1 MSRIGKLPIPL
12 PSGVTVDLKPGQA
25 IVKGPKGQLVVDFDP
40 DIEVK
45 IEDGQVVVERPTDNR
60 RHRSLHGLT
69 RALLANAI
77 TGVSEGYV
85 KELEIKGIGY
95 RAKLQ
100 GGKVELSI
108 GFSHPVIIEAPEG
121 ITIEV
126 PEPTK
131 IKVSGID
138 KQQVGQ
144 VAANIRA
151 IRPPDAYHGKGIRYA
166 GEVLRLKPGKA
177 GVTGG

>member
-1 MSRIGKLPIPL
+1 MSRIGKLPIPI
-12 PSGVTVDLKPGQA
+12 PSGVTLEIKPGQA

-40 DIEVK
+40 DMEVV
-45 IEDGQVVVERPTDNR
+45 IEDGQAVVKRPTDSR
-60 RHRSLHGLT
+60 RHRALHGLT
-69 RALLANAI
+69 RSLLANAVI
-77 TGVSEGYV
+77 GVSEGYV

-95 RAKLQ
+95 RAKMQ
-100 GGKVELSI
+100 GDKIELSI

-121 ITIEV
+121 ITLEV

-131 IKVSGID
+131 IRVSGID
-138 KQQVGQ
+138 KQKVGQ

>member
-12 PSGVTVDLKPGQA
+12 PSGVTVEIKPGQA
-25 IVKGPKGQLVVDFDP
+25 VVKGPKGQLVVDFDP
-40 DIEVK
+40 EIEVK
-45 IEDGQVVVERPTDNR
+45 VEDGQVVVRRPTDGR

-95 RAKLQ
+95 RAKMQ
-100 GGKVELSI
+100 GGKIELSI
-108 GFSHPVIIEAPEG
+108 GFSHPVIVEAPEG
-121 ITIEV
+121 ITLEV

-131 IKVSGID
+131 IRVSGID
-138 KQQVGQ
+138 KQKVGQ
-144 VAANIRA
+144 VAADIRA

>member
-1 MSRIGKLPIPL
+1 MSRIGKLPISL
-12 PSGVTVDLKPGQA
+12 PAGVTLDVKPGQVT
-25 IVKGPKGQLVVDFDP
+25 VKGPKGQLVVDFDP
-40 DIEVK
+40 DLEIAVEENQVLVK
-45 IEDGQVVVERPTDNR
+45 RPTDSR
-60 RHRSLHGLT
+60 RHRALHGLT
-69 RALLANAI
+69 RSLVANAVE
-77 TGVSEGYV
+77 GVSQGFV

-100 GGKVELSI
+100 GGKIELSI
-108 GFSHPVIIEAPEG
+108 GYSHPVIVEAPEG
-121 ITIEV
+121 ITLEV

-131 IKVSGID
+131 IRVSGID
-138 KQQVGQ
+138 KQKVGQ

>member
-12 PSGVTVDLKPGQA
+12 PSGVTVDVKPGQA

-45 IEDGQVVVERPTDNR
+45 IEDGQVVVKRPTDNR

-95 RAKLQ
+95 RAKMQ
-100 GGKVELSI
+100 GGKIELSI

-121 ITIEV
+121 ITLEV

-138 KQQVGQ
+138 KQKVGQ

>member
-1 MSRIGKLPIPL
+1 MSRIGKLPIPI
-12 PSGVTVDLKPGQA
+12 PSGVTFEVKPGQVT
-25 IVKGPKGQLVVDFDP
+25 VKGPKGQLVVDFDP
-40 DIEVK
+40 DMEIV
-45 IEDGQVVVERPTDNR
+45 IEDGQAVVKRPTDSR
-60 RHRSLHGLT
+60 RHRALHGLT
-69 RALLANAI
+69 RSLVANAVI
-77 TGVSEGYV
+77 GVSEGYV

-95 RAKLQ
+95 RAKMQ
-100 GGKVELSI
+100 GDKIELSI
-108 GFSHPVIIEAPEG
+108 GFSHPVTIEAPEG
-121 ITIEV
+121 ITLEV

-131 IKVSGID
+131 IRVSGID
-138 KQQVGQ
+138 KQKVGQ

>member
-12 PSGVTVDLKPGQA
+12 PSGVTVELKPGQA

-45 IEDGQVVVERPTDNR
+45 IEDGQVVVERPTDSR

-95 RAKLQ
+95 RAKMQ
-100 GGKVELSI
+100 GGKIELSI

-121 ITIEV
+121 ITLEV

-138 KQQVGQ
+138 KQKVGQ

>member
-1 MSRIGKLPIPL
+1 MSRIGKLPIPI
-12 PSGVTVDLKPGQA
+12 PSGVTIEIKPGQA

-40 DIEVK
+40 DMEIV
-45 IEDGQVVVERPTDNR
+45 IEDGQVVVKRPTDSR
-60 RHRSLHGLT
+60 RHRALHGLT
-69 RALLANAI
+69 RSLVANAVI
-77 TGVSEGYV
+77 GVSEGYV

-95 RAKLQ
+95 RAKMH
-100 GGKVELSI
+100 GDKIELSV

-121 ITIEV
+121 ITLEV

-131 IKVSGID
+131 IRVSGID
-138 KQQVGQ
+138 KQKVGQ

>member
-1 MSRIGKLPIPL
+1 MSRIGKLPIPI
-12 PSGVTVDLKPGQA
+12 PSGVTLEIKPGQA

-40 DIEVK
+40 DMEIV
-45 IEDGQVVVERPTDNR
+45 IEDGQAVVKRPTDSR
-60 RHRSLHGLT
+60 RHRALHGLT
-69 RALLANAI
+69 RSLVANAVI
-77 TGVSEGYV
+77 GVSEGYV

-95 RAKLQ
+95 RAKMQ
-100 GGKVELSI
+100 GDKIELSI

-121 ITIEV
+121 ITLEV

-131 IKVSGID
+131 IRVSGID
-138 KQQVGQ
+138 KQKVGQ

>member
-12 PSGVTVDLKPGQA
+12 PAGVNVELKPGQA

-40 DIEVK
+40 DISVRV
-45 IEDGQVVVERPTDNR
+45 EDGQIIVERPTDGR
-60 RHRSLHGLT
+60 RHRALHGLT
-69 RALLANAI
+69 RALLANAV
-77 TGVSEGYV
+77 TGVSQGYV

-95 RAKLQ
+95 RAKMQ
-100 GGKVELSI
+100 GGKIELSI

-121 ITIEV
+121 ITLEV

-138 KQQVGQ
+138 KQKVGQ

>member
-1 MSRIGKLPIPL
+1 MSRIGKLPIPI
-12 PSGVTVDLKPGQA
+12 PSGVTLEVKPGQVT
-25 IVKGPKGQLVVDFDP
+25 VKGPKGQLVVDFDP
-40 DIEVK
+40 DMEIV
-45 IEDGQVVVERPTDNR
+45 IEDGQAVVKRPTDSR
-60 RHRSLHGLT
+60 RHRALHGLT
-69 RALLANAI
+69 RSLVANAVI
-77 TGVSEGYV
+77 GVSEGYV

-95 RAKLQ
+95 RAKMQ
-100 GGKVELSI
+100 GDKIELSI
-108 GFSHPVIIEAPEG
+108 GFSHPVTIEAPEG
-121 ITIEV
+121 ITLEV

-131 IKVSGID
+131 IRVSGID
-138 KQQVGQ
+138 KQKVGQ

>member
-12 PSGVTVDLKPGQA
+12 PSGVTVDVKPGQA

-40 DIEVK
+40 DIEIK
-45 IEDGQVVVERPTDNR
+45 IEDGQVIVKRPTDNR

-95 RAKLQ
+95 RAKMQ
-100 GGKVELSI
+100 GDKIELSI
-108 GFSHPVIIEAPEG
+108 GFSHPVIITAPEG
-121 ITIEV
+121 ITLEV

-138 KQQVGQ
+138 KQKVGQ

>member
-12 PSGVTVDLKPGQA
+12 PAGVTLELKPGQA
-25 IVKGPKGQLVVDFDP
+25 VVKGPKGQLVVDFDP
-40 DIEVK
+40 DIKVK
-45 IEDGQVVVERPTDNR
+45 VEDGQVVVERPTDNR

-95 RAKLQ
+95 RAKMQ
-100 GGKVELSI
+100 GGKIELSI

-121 ITIEV
+121 ITLEV

>member
-1 MSRIGKLPIPL
+1 MSRIGKLPIPI
-12 PSGVTVDLKPGQA
+12 PSGVTIEIKPGQA

-40 DIEVK
+40 DMEIV
-45 IEDGQVVVERPTDNR
+45 IEDGQVVVKRPTDSR
-60 RHRSLHGLT
+60 RHRALHGLT
-69 RALLANAI
+69 RSLVANAVI
-77 TGVSEGYV
+77 GVSEGYV

-95 RAKLQ
+95 RAKMQ
-100 GGKVELSI
+100 GDKIELSV

-121 ITIEV
+121 ITLEV

-131 IKVSGID
+131 IRVSGID
-138 KQQVGQ
+138 KQKVGQ

>member
-45 IEDGQVVVERPTDNR
+45 IEDGQVVVKRPTDNR

-95 RAKLQ
+95 RAKMQ
-100 GGKVELSI
+100 GDKIELSI

-121 ITIEV
+121 ITLEV

-138 KQQVGQ
+138 KQKVGQ

>member
-1 MSRIGKLPIPL
+1 MSRIGKLPIPI
-12 PSGVTVDLKPGQA
+12 PAGVTLEIKPGQA

-45 IEDGQVVVERPTDNR
+45 VEEGQVVVKRPTDSR

-95 RAKLQ
+95 RAKMQ
-100 GGKVELSI
+100 GDKIELSI

-121 ITIEV
+121 ITLEV

-138 KQQVGQ
+138 KQKVGQ

>member
-12 PSGVTVDLKPGQA
+12 PSGVTVDVKPGQA
-25 IVKGPKGQLVVDFDP
+25 VVKGPKGQLVVDFDP
-40 DIEVK
+40 DIEIK
-45 IEDGQVVVERPTDNR
+45 IEDGQVVVKRPTDNR

-95 RAKLQ
+95 RAKMQ
-100 GGKVELSI
+100 GGKIELSI

-121 ITIEV
+121 ITLEV

-138 KQQVGQ
+138 KQKVGQ